1 MASSTDQPLPQ
12 AVSTPHSAPTDVEK
26 EAIVEDNSTGIKKT
40 IDEKLLKHSHDA
52 DAAMKA
58 YEGMEGQVV
67 ELTEEKS
74 KALLRK
80 IDMHMM
86 PVSTLLFYGAFR
98 VFERGLMS
106 SVDHVYC
113 IWLELPRQDYTKL
126 RKYYGPASPSLGQ
139 QTSIWHWSSW
149 RPVLVVG

>member
-1 MASSTDQPLPQ
+1 MSP
-12 AVSTPHSAPTDVEK
+12 PHPAPADVEK
-26 EAIVEDNSTGIKKT
+26 EAIVEDNSKGLAKVL
-40 IDEKLLKHSHDA
+40 DEKLLKHSHDA

-86 PVSTLLFYGAFR
+86 PVSTLLFCGIFGIY
-98 VFERGLMS
+98 ESGLMRF
-106 SVDHVYC
+106 VDHVC
-113 IWLELPRQDYTKL
+113 CLWLELPRQDYVKL
-126 RKYYGPASPSLGQ
+126 RKYHGFAP
-139 QTSIWHWSSW
+139 TSF
-149 RPVLVVG
+149 R